1 MLGPAASLPIFPA
14 EEQSTSSCPQSATLN
29 LRWPLPADLLKLA
42 ARRLVHVL
50 RLLHQML
57 AQLRGGQADE
67 VAQTSRILPTILAMV
82 DDLAQSEP
90 RVVLGPMHIWRMR
103 LLEVAFR

>member
-1 MLGPAASLPIFPA
+1 
-14 EEQSTSSCPQSATLN
+14 
-29 LRWPLPADLLKLA
+29 
-42 ARRLVHVL
+42 
-50 RLLHQML
+50 ML